1 MAKELAPDDPWRPLR
16 RVTDARI
23 GLPRAGFGIA
33 TSEHL
38 AFQLDHARARDAVY
52 DGMETGALE
61 TALKDQGFEVVCAA
75 SAAADRR
82 AFLSRPD
89 LGRQL
94 APAATAALQALRCDP
109 DLALVIADGLSA
121 RAVNRHAALLLAA
134 LRPLLPPDW
143 RLGPIV
149 LVSQGRVAVGDAI
162 GAALG
167 AKLVALLIGERPGL
181 SSPDSLG
188 VYLTWDPVIGRNDAE
203 RNCISNIRPEGL
215 PYAEAA
221 RRLAYLLIESRR
233 RQLSGVEL
241 KDEQAPLLAAT
252 PPING
257 AA

>member
-1 MAKELAPDDPWRPLR
+1 MTKDLLPSDPWGALR
-16 RVTDARI
+16 RHTDARI

-52 DGMETGALE
+52 DVMDGSGLEAALGG
-61 TALKDQGFEVVCAA
+61 LGFSVIAAA
-75 SAAADRR
+75 SAAVDRR
-82 AFLSRPD
+82 SFLSRPD

-94 APAATAALQALRCDP
+94 APASTAALQALKG
-109 DLALVIADGLSA
+109 DLDLVFVIADGLSA
-121 RAVNRHAALLLAA
+121 RAVNHHAAPLLAA
-134 LRPLLPPDW
+134 LRPLLPADW
-143 RLGPIV
+143 QIGPVV

-188 VYLTWDPVIGRNDAE
+188 VYLTWNPVIGRTDAE

-215 PYAEAA
+215 SSSEAA
-221 RRLAYLLIESRR
+221 HRMAYLLTESRR
-233 RQLSGVEL
+233 RQISGVAL
-241 KDEQAPLLAAT
+241 KDDQMPLLTAV
-252 PPING
+252 P
-257 AA
+257 